1 MSNVKIGIIGGTGL
15 YKMEGLKKTEKIP
28 VHTPFGSPSDKYIVG
43 ELDGIKVAFLP
54 RHGIG
59 HRLLPHEL
67 NFRANIYGFKK
78 IGVEWIISV
87 SAVGS
92 MKEEVEPLH
101 MVLPDQFFDRT
112 RKRIDT
118 FFGEGIAAHISFSHP
133 ICLNLRSILHKK
145 IKHLGF
151 PVHNGGTYLCIEGPQ
166 FSTKAESHIYR
177 SWKVD
182 VIGMTNLQEA
192 KLARE
197 AEICYV
203 TIALVTDYD
212 CWKEDEDTL
221 SIEMIID
228 NLNKNTENAK
238 KVIREAIPEIIT
250 MERNCPCSYALKNAI
265 ITQENVI
272 PHKVR
277 QDLNIIIGKYIKSK
291 SPANRRAR

>member
-1 MSNVKIGIIGGTGL
+1 MSTTKIGIIGGTGL
-15 YKMEGLKKTEKIP
+15 YEIEGLKETETIT
-28 VHTPFGSPSDKYIVG
+28 VETPFGNPSDSYRLG
-43 ELDGIKVAFLP
+43 ELEGIAVAFLP

-78 IGVEWIISV
+78 LGVEQIISV

-92 MKEEVEPLH
+92 MKEEIKPLH
-101 MVLPDQFFDRT
+101 MVIPDQFFDRT

-118 FFGEGIAAHISFSHP
+118 FFGGGIAAHVAFSQP
-133 ICLNLRSILHKK
+133 ICPQLSSKLHQK
-145 IKHLGF
+145 IEELGY
-151 PVHNGGTYLCIEGPQ
+151 PVHRGGTYLCIEGPH
-166 FSTKAESHIYR
+166 FSTKAESAIYR

-197 AEICYV
+197 AEICYA

-212 CWKEDEDTL
+212 CWREEEDNL

-228 NLNKNTENAK
+228 NLKQNTEKVK
-238 KVIREAIPEIIT
+238 KVIKKVIPEIVT
-250 MERNCPCSYALKNAI
+250 MERNCPCHNALHNAI
-265 ITQENVI
+265 ITQENLI
-272 PHKVR
+272 PAAIK
-277 QDLNIIIGKYIKSK
+277 QDLGIIIGKYLKE
-291 SPANRRAR
+291 